1 METWS
6 SYVDGLG
13 REGCAADPAA
23 LLRPGLEL
31 ELVRQSANMSRPFA
45 VAICRHGTLIG
56 YLPKPDAR
64 PIAKL
69 LDQGGTARAFVAE
82 VRQRRSFRGRRLDA
96 IRIDIELSPPAGET
110 WNGAEFTDAPE
121 GSEQPSSRRRRS
133 KLVFYGRTGA
143 ALCVGIVAL
152 IVWAGLPDTDDD
164 EEPTPRALAI
174 AARAAAP
181 PAKPAG
187 KTQER
192 PATAP
197 VAVVPS
203 GPAVQPPAAPEP
215 VPAPILSTA
224 PPAADSGVTTVGSE
238 PGNMQAAGQEEAL
251 QPETVAATPETG
263 TEPPGTGAL
272 KVAQAAPLVEAVP
285 IPIAAP
291 RRVSVPLPLPRPAI
305 PKSRSRKR

>member
-45 VAICRHGTLIG
+45 VAICRHGMLIG

-64 PIAKL
+64 PISKL

-82 VRQRRSFRGRRLDA
+82 VRQRRSLRGRRLDA
-96 IRIDIELSPPAGET
+96 IRIDIEVSPPSGEAWTGAEPADVADAGEQR
-110 WNGAEFTDAPE
+110 P
-121 GSEQPSSRRRRS
+121 PRRRRS
-133 KLVFYGRTGA
+133 RLVFYGRTGA

-152 IVWAGLPDTDDD
+152 IVWTGLPDTDED

-181 PAKPAG
+181 PAKSAV

-197 VAVVPS
+197 VAIVPS
-203 GPAVQPPAAPEP
+203 EPATAPAAPA
-215 VPAPILSTA
+215 PAASPILTA
-224 PPAADSGVTTVGSE
+224 ALPTVGSGAVE
-238 PGNMQAAGQEEAL
+238 VESKPGTAEASDQAKTLA
-251 QPETVAATPETG
+251 PETVPSPSAAG
-263 TEPPGTGAL
+263 TEPAGTEPL
-272 KVAQAAPLVEAVP
+272 RVSEAASATEAVP